1 MKSFFKKFSYVSPVE
16 KSASGHQAVYQ
27 GGREW
32 EDLYRNRW
40 SYDKVVRSTHG
51 VNCTGSCSWN
61 VFVKNGIVTW
71 ENQNHDY
78 PETNPDMPDFEPRGC
93 PRGASFSWYMYSPLR
108 VKYPYIRGE
117 LADLWRAAKK
127 EHTNGIEAWE
137 SIVTDPAKTKLYK
150 SARGMGGFVRSTWE
164 EASEITAASMLY
176 TAKTY
181 GPDRNF
187 GFSPIPAM
195 SMLSYAGG
203 ARFMNLMGGAC
214 LSFYDWYAD
223 LPPASPQVWGDQ
235 TDVPES
241 SDWYNAGYIMTWGSN
256 VPQTRTPDAHFL
268 TEVRYKGTKVISVSP
283 DYAESTTA
291 ADTWLNVKAGSD
303 GALAMAMGHVILNEY
318 YVKQTVPM
326 FEDYAKHYTDFPF
339 LVMLTEEEGN
349 LVPDRFLTAKDMGD
363 GSEKSEFKYYV
374 IDAKTKELAIPNGVM
389 GHRWTAKEKWNLRQE
404 NSETGEELAVDL
416 SILDAYKGST
426 KATYERDV
434 QVVHK
439 DDIETVRAD
448 GFQAVSTGDNED
460 GVSKA
465 KEADAVR
472 FIALPMFGHLDEKQ
486 VVERAVPVRKIQ
498 TAAGERLVT
507 TVFDL
512 ILANYGVDRGLGGEV
527 GSSYEIDTPFT
538 PAWQEKYTGIDPQMV
553 IHTAKEFADN
563 AIATDGRSMIIMGGG
578 INHWFHADVIYR
590 AVLNLVLFCGCEGK
604 NGGGWAHYV
613 GQEKLRPAEGWGAI
627 MSAKD
632 WQAAPRLQNSTSFF
646 YFSTDQWRTDEMD
659 TKELTSPLKS
669 PKYRHAGDYNVLAAR
684 LGWLP
689 SYPTFNKGSEQIFA
703 DAKAAGH
710 EAFDEVKQY
719 VANKLKAK
727 ELQFAVED
735 PDAPEN
741 FPRNLIV
748 WRANL
753 ITSSSKGHEYFMK
766 YLLGTKDGLLEA
778 NDSPSKPSEIK
789 WREQAGEGK
798 LDLLV
803 DLDFRMAGSAL
814 YSDIVLPTATW
825 YEKTDLSSTDMHPF
839 VHPFQPAVN
848 PGWEAKTDWDIFLT
862 LGKAVSKLA
871 KEANLPVYRDI
882 VAVPLQH
889 DSEAETA
896 QPLGKIRDWSRGEC
910 DPIPGKTMPQL
921 IEIERDYTQI
931 YNKQRALGPN
941 LANGSVGAH
950 GIAVSI
956 GEEYESLKLRNGVI
970 TEPGVGAGCPSI
982 EDCYDACQAVLTMS
996 SATNGAVAHKSWSK
1010 AEELT
1015 GLTNLKDM
1023 TSGRAGEKITFE
1035 DIVAQPRLVIPTPI
1049 FTGNGKDN
1057 RRYTPFTNNIE
1068 LLMPFRTVTGRQS
1081 FFLDHE
1087 LMGEWGEQMA
1097 TFKPILAYAPMS
1109 EALPADGTPEITLK
1123 YLTPHNKWSIHSM
1136 YFDTP
1141 QMLTLFRGG
1150 QSVWLNEDDANEIG
1164 VADNDWIELYNS
1176 NGVVASRAVVTP
1188 RIPRGVAYMHHA
1200 QDRHINVPGTSL
1212 TGGRGGTHNTPTRLH
1227 MKPTHMIG
1235 GYGQL
1240 SYGFNYYG
1248 PTGNQR
1254 DVLVVVRKM
1263 KEVNWLED

>member
-1 MKSFFKKFSYVSPVE
+1 MNTFFKKFSYLIPKN
-16 KSASGHQAVYQ
+16 KSESGHQAEYQ
-27 GGREW
+27 GGRDW
-32 EDLYRNRW
+32 ESMYRNRW

-78 PETNPDMPDFEPRGC
+78 PETSPDMPDFEPRGC

-108 VKYPYIRGE
+108 VKYPYVRGE
-117 LADLWRAAKK
+117 LADMWREAKK
-127 EHTNGIEAWE
+127 EHPNALEAWK
-137 SIVTDPAKTKLYK
+137 SIVTDPEKTKRYK
-150 SARGMGGFVRSTWE
+150 SARGMGGFVRSTWD
-164 EASEITAASMLY
+164 EASEIAAASMLY
-176 TAKTY
+176 TVQTY

-195 SMLSYAGG
+195 SMLSYAAG

-223 LPPASPQVWGDQ
+223 LPPASPQVWGEQ

-241 SDWYNAGYIMTWGSN
+241 SDWYNAGYIITWGSN

-303 GALAMAMGHVILNEY
+303 AALAMAMGHVILKEY
-318 YVKQTVPM
+318 YVDNQTPM
-326 FEDYAKHYTDFPF
+326 FLDYAKRYTDFPF
-339 LVMLTEEEGN
+339 LVRLDEKDGKFTAGH
-349 LVPDRFLTAKDMGD
+349 FLTAKDMGD
-363 GSEKSEFKYYV
+363 LSQHSEFKYYV
-374 IDAKTKELAIPNGVM
+374 LDEKSDKLVIPNGQM
-389 GHRWTAKEKWNLRQE
+389 GHRWGDKTKWNLKLE
-404 NSETGEELAVDL
+404 NSETGEPISPKL
-416 SILDAYKGST
+416 SFID
-426 KATYERDV
+426 E
-434 QVVHK
+434 K
-439 DDIETVRAD
+439 DDLKTV
-448 GFQAVSTGDNED
+448 T
-460 GVSKA
+460 
-465 KEADAVR
+465 
-472 FIALPMFGHLDEKQ
+472 LPFFGHLDNTATLS
-486 VVERAVPVRKIQ
+486 RRVPVKRMK
-498 TAAGERLVT
+498 TADGEVYVT
-507 TVFDL
+507 TVYDL
-512 ILANYGVDRGLGGEV
+512 LLANYGVDRGLGGEV
-527 GSSYEIDTPFT
+527 NADYESDTPFT
-538 PAWQEKYTGIDPQMV
+538 PAWQEKYTGIKSDMV
-553 IHTAKEFADN
+553 IHTAREFADN
-563 AIATDGRSMIIMGGG
+563 AIATKGRSLIIMGGG
-578 INHWFHADVIYR
+578 INHWFHADIIYR
-590 AVLNLVLFCGCEGK
+590 AVLNLVLFCACEGK

-627 MSAKD
+627 MTAKD
-632 WQAAPRLQNSTSFF
+632 WQPVPRLHNGTSFF
-646 YFSTDQWRTDEMD
+646 YFATDQWRSDEMD
-659 TKELTSPLKS
+659 TNDLTSALVEPR
-669 PKYRHAGDYNVLAAR
+669 YRHVGDYNVLAAR

-689 SYPTFNKGSEQIFA
+689 SYPTFKTSSA
-703 DAKAAGH
+703 DIYKNAAKAGYT
-710 EAFDEVKQY
+710 EFGDVKNF
-719 VANKLKAK
+719 VAQQLKNK
-727 ELQFAVED
+727 ELEFAVQD

-766 YLLGTKDGLLEA
+766 HLLGTKDGLLESDTPA
-778 NDSPSKPSEIK
+778 VKPTEIK
-789 WREQAGEGK
+789 WREEAGKGK
-798 LDLLV
+798 LDLLI

-839 VHPFQPAVN
+839 VHPFQPAVD

-862 LGKAVSKLA
+862 LGQAVSKLA
-871 KEANLPVYRDI
+871 KEVNMPVYRDI
-882 VAVPLQH
+882 VATPLGH
-889 DSEAETA
+889 DSEAELA
-896 QPLGKIRDWSRGEC
+896 QPGGLVKDWSRGEC
-910 DPIPGKTMPQL
+910 EPIPGKTMPQL
-921 IEIERDYTQI
+921 VEVERDYTRI
-931 YNKQRALGPN
+931 FEKQRALGPN
-941 LANGSVGAH
+941 LADGTVGAH
-950 GIAVSI
+950 GIAVNI
-956 GEEYESLKLRNGVI
+956 AEQYEELKARNGVI
-970 TEPGVGAGCPSI
+970 RSRAQGSTAPEGATDGAGHVISTTDDVGAGCPSI
-982 EDCYDACQAVLTMS
+982 EDAYQACQAVLTMS
-996 SATNGAVAHKSWSK
+996 SATNGAVAHKSWAK

-1015 GLTNLKDM
+1015 GLKDLTKM
-1023 TSGRAGEKITFE
+1023 TGGRSGEQITFE
-1035 DIVAQPRLVIPTPI
+1035 DIVAQPRLVISTPI

-1057 RRYTPFTNNIE
+1057 RRYTPFTNNVE
-1068 LLMPFRTVTGRQS
+1068 FLMPFRTITGRQS
-1081 FFLDHE
+1081 YFLDHDI
-1087 LMGEWGEQMA
+1087 MAEWGEQMA
-1097 TFKPILAYAPMS
+1097 TFKPILAYAPMRES
-1109 EALPADGTPEITLK
+1109 LPNDGIPEITLK

-1141 QMLTLFRGG
+1141 HMLTLFRGG

-1188 RIPRGVAYMHHA
+1188 RIPRGLVYMHHA

-1212 TGGRGGTHNTPTRLH
+1212 TGGRGGTHNTPTRIH

-1254 DVLVVVRKM
+1254 DMLVVVRKM
-1263 KEVNWLED
+1263 KEVDWLED